1 MRLRILLPEQIFVDQ
16 AAVATIAF
24 ETHGGSFGLLPHRR
38 DCVAAIVPGLFFYQP
53 AGKPE
58 ITVALDEGV
67 LVKAGDQVLVS
78 VRRAMAGGDIAQ
90 LQHRI
95 AADFLTLT
103 NLQQDQRRASAELE
117 TGFLKHFAA
126 FEDA

>member
-16 AAVATIAF
+16 ADVATIAF

-67 LVKAGDQVLVS
+67 LVKTGDQVLVS